1 MVRSVIHQNEV
12 QQPRLINIENPIEC
26 AVCLEN
32 IGSTNCTTTKC
43 GHTFCFQ
50 CIGKVIVNNN
60 NTCPLCRESLID
72 GIDTVAY
79 DNITI
84 IDDDYSSDSDNESMD
99 EHNTV
104 IFIKEG
110 NVDYI
115 TKKFKEEGYT
125 DSDLMSLYIDKY
137 QPSDTM
143 SLQDQIWKIK
153 KMRTLISKL
162 ENEYEQEE
170 NEQQNMANEDKNVLT
185 ENTRNN
191 VDIFRE
197 LSTSVHNLSLQGIS
211 REEIEE
217 LRDYLSFP

>member
-1 MVRSVIHQNEV
+1 M
-12 QQPRLINIENPIEC
+12 ENPLEC

-72 GIDTVAY
+72 GIDTLED

-84 IDDDYSSDSDNESMD
+84 IEDDYSSDSDNESMS

-110 NVDYI
+110 NVDYM
-115 TKKFKEEGYT
+115 TKRFKEAGYN
-125 DSDLMSLYIDKY
+125 DSDLMSLYLDKF
-137 QPSDTM
+137 QPTDAM
-143 SLQDQIWKIK
+143 SLEDQIWKVK
-153 KMRTLISKL
+153 KMRTLIS
-162 ENEYEQEE
+162 EIETESESEE
-170 NEQQNMANEDKNVLT
+170 REQQHMENEDKNAST
-185 ENTRNN
+185 ENIPNN
-191 VDIFRE
+191 VEIFRD
-197 LSTSVHNLSLQGIS
+197 LSSSVHNLSLQGIS

-217 LRDYLSFP
+217 LRYYLSFP

>member
-1 MVRSVIHQNEV
+1 M
-12 QQPRLINIENPIEC
+12 ENPVEC

-32 IGSTNCTTTKC
+32 IGSTNCSTTKC

-60 NTCPLCRESLID
+60 NMCPLCRESLID
-72 GIDTVAY
+72 GIDTLED

-84 IDDDYSSDSDNESMD
+84 IEDDYSSDSDNEFMD
-99 EHNTV
+99 EHNTI

-137 QPSDTM
+137 QPSETM

-162 ENEYEQEE
+162 ENECEQEE

-217 LRDYLSFP
+217 LRYYLSFP